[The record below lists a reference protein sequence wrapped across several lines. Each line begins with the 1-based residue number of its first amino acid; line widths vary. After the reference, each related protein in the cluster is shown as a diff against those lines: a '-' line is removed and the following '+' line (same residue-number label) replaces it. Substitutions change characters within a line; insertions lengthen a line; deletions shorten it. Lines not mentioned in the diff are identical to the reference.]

1 MLFENIRI
9 LPLELRNNVTGQV
22 KVVTYGEVV
31 DLPEQV
37 GRLYPNYLR
46 PVVIKTEEIKIED
59 ISTEIESEFNMDS
72 IYGKT
77 ERKQMIEDDLDK
89 VIPDVV
95 KEKKAGRPKKYED
108 GMTAADKRYIQR
120 QNKKK
125 KDEEVKNFKF

>member
-46 PVVIKTEEIKIED
+46 PVAKTEEIKIED

-77 ERKQMIEDDLDK
+77 ERKQIVEDDLDK

-108 GMTAADKRYIQR
+108 GMTPADKRYIQR

-125 KDEEVKNFKF
+125 KDLEIKNFKF